1 MEAVGTFFD
10 GRLSARLAKAEQ
22 LSVKIK
28 NCKCKFFSQIGGTEL
43 KLGRKSFHC
52 NNFYVPHGVGTV
64 PRRQRDTG
72 GTRRRVIVNFYLTAC
87 QITDMTKLILLLCLF
102 TLGSVLAA
110 AQEEMKPTEKDK
122 TEAIPTASYMKRGA
136 PIGTAKKVSL
146 AKVLA
151 SPAKYNGKTVRIEGV
166 VVRSCKMEG
175 CWAEIAPDKDAKQ
188 SVRVTMKGHSFFIPL
203 QSAGSLARAEG
214 VFTVKTLKK
223 EEVDHLINE
232 DGSKF
237 DNRNPDGSVTEVS
250 FEAIGIELKRT
261 TKS

>member
-1 MEAVGTFFD
+1 M
-10 GRLSARLAKAEQ
+10 Q
-22 LSVKIK
+22 
-28 NCKCKFFSQIGGTEL
+28 
-43 KLGRKSFHC
+43 
-52 NNFYVPHGVGTV
+52 
-64 PRRQRDTG
+64 
-72 GTRRRVIVNFYLTAC
+72 
-87 QITDMTKLILLLCLF
+87 KLILLI
-102 TLGSVLAA
+102 TVIALGLIGVS
-110 AQEEMKPTEKDK
+110 AQEKMQPTEKDK
-122 TEAIPTASYMKRGA
+122 NEAIPAATFLKRGA

-151 SPAKYNGKTVRIEGV
+151 SPEKYSGKTVRIEGV

-175 CWAEIAPDKDAKQ
+175 CWAEIAPEKDAKQ

-203 QSAGSLARAEG
+203 QSAGSIARAEG

-232 DGSKF
+232 DGAKF

-250 FEAIGIELKRT
+250 FEATGIELKRT